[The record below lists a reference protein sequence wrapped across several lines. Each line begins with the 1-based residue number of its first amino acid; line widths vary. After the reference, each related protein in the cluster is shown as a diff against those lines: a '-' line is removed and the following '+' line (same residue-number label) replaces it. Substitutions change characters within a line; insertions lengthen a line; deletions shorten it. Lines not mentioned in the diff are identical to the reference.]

1 MKFNFLKPPEI
12 FNFLN
17 EKNGI
22 RCLLNLYLPKIHLIM
37 KKLSFLLVLLFVS
50 FISNAQ
56 TKVGT
61 IDAEYIVGQMPGMEE
76 VNLGLETYNTEL
88 QNDLQENITRY
99 EGLIEDYQT
108 QRDSLTEQQRA
119 EKENEIVGLEND
131 IKGFRQRA
139 SVMMQM
145 RQNELSK
152 PLYDQVNAAML
163 EVIEEEGYT
172 QILHAGGNSLAF
184 AAEQHDITEKV
195 MLKLGIDP
203 EEVQE
208 EE

>member
-1 MKFNFLKPPEI
+1 
-12 FNFLN
+12 
-17 EKNGI
+17 
-22 RCLLNLYLPKIHLIM
+22 M
-37 KKLSFLLVLLFVS
+37 KKLSLLIALLFVS
-50 FISNAQ
+50 FYCGAQ

-76 VNLGLETYNTEL
+76 INLGLETYNTEL
-88 QNDLQENITRY
+88 QGDLQENISKY

-108 QRDSLTEQQRA
+108 QRDTLTEEERI

-131 IKGFRQRA
+131 IKNFRQRA

-172 QILHAGGNSLAF
+172 QILHASGNSLAF
-184 AAEQHDITEKV
+184 ADEQHDITEKV

-203 EEVQE
+203 QKIQE

>member
-1 MKFNFLKPPEI
+1 
-12 FNFLN
+12 
-17 EKNGI
+17 
-22 RCLLNLYLPKIHLIM
+22 M
-37 KKLSFLLVLLFVS
+37 KKLGFLIALLFVGFYS
-50 FISNAQ
+50 SAQ

-76 VNLGLETYNTEL
+76 IDLGLETYNTEL
-88 QNDLQENITRY
+88 QGDLQENITKY

-108 QRDSLTEQQRA
+108 SRDTLTEEERA

-131 IKGFRQRA
+131 IKSFRQRA

-152 PLYDQVNAAML
+152 PLYDQVNAAMI
-163 EVIEEEGYT
+163 EVIQEEGYT
-172 QILHAGGNSLAF
+172 QILHANGNSLAF
-184 AAEQHDITEKV
+184 ADEQHDITEKV

-203 EEVQE
+203 QEVQE